1 MHAAE
6 IVISEPKRDRRGVV
20 LNFLRKRIGQT
31 CETPYA
37 HPHAEILALHKRC
50 AYVLRIG
57 IAHDGFHFTTDTGC
71 RTVPPL
77 SGDAPKI
84 LMQLRVVRSLVSDSK
99 PEIERAFRL
108 ASSAP
113 GSQKPEGRQSY
124 CRCVV
129 SRHSHPPDGIT
140 RPEGPLYLN
149 SPCIRNAQIA
159 TTTPVS

>member
-77 SGDAPKI
+77 VWRRAKNLNAIAGSGA
-84 LMQLRVVRSLVSDSK
+84 VW
-99 PEIERAFRL
+99 FR
-108 ASSAP
+108 
-113 GSQKPEGRQSY
+113 
-124 CRCVV
+124 
-129 SRHSHPPDGIT
+129 
-140 RPEGPLYLN
+140 
-149 SPCIRNAQIA
+149 IRNQR
-159 TTTPVS
+159 